1 MDFSQK
7 KPTRAEWE
15 SIEIPIS
22 ENEKKIVQMIC
33 DGFSNLAIRNNP
45 HLSLFTFIKISPSK
59 EMEYALFQK
68 YFEPIME
75 NILKH
80 ASFPDAHH
88 QDKEKAPKTIQKIL
102 QTEKENK
109 QIQLKTA
116 DKIRIQNLDE
126 NIQKNHTA
134 IFEFRLLELCQSL
147 MAPLLTSSGNKT
159 NSTKTNNTKSKS
171 NETVLTKTKSQD
183 SKEKIEKQVKPS
195 IFYLYTLIQLKKS
208 SISHTNTYVL
218 RFVDFAIKT
227 FQTDHSMKYI
237 LLHSYECIEKNPYLF
252 QYEDKSLFSHQ
263 KDLFQTFPASNRERS
278 KLVLYIAPTGTG
290 KTLSPIGLTEGHRV
304 IFVCVARHI
313 GFALAQTA
321 VSVGKKIAFAFGCET
336 ADDIRLHNYSAK
348 VFLKNRRTGGIGK
361 IDHSVGD
368 KVELMIC
375 DLQSYIPAMHYML
388 AFNQASDCITFWD
401 EPTITLDVPLCAS
414 PDSDPDLPNSP
425 GGLGFGMSFSS
436 GNLET
441 EDQNETETQEIKA
454 TEIATEREEKKKTVP
469 EMMKRLWNE
478 NRIPKMVLSCA
489 TLPKEEEIL
498 PMLADFRSRFD
509 DAEIKTISSVDCR
522 KSIAIIN
529 SQGYAVLPHTLFT
542 DYRELME
549 CVQYCEE
556 DLTVTRYFDLREIIR
571 FFTLLRDHQF
581 EFWSEIDLSKEEMH
595 KLGMKEVKQHYLN
608 CLKMIPEE
616 DWQIW
621 QERFAKHSVA
631 RFSTTTTTNSQ
642 TQTQNGLRKIQ
653 SSGAASNMESQQPQY
668 GKPLSKIHSVDGS
681 LMNFSSHP
689 NHGNG
694 STTNG
699 NPTTA
704 NPFAGILFSTH
715 DAHTLTDGPTL
726 YLAENVEK
734 VGKFCISQANISS
747 AVFQSIQAK
756 IAHNDAL
763 AKQINEFETQFAA
776 ESAKK
781 NASLGD
787 EEAAKNGGESKNN
800 GKGEKDNQ
808 IMELLRD
815 KISLLRSQICNVS
828 LDSKYIPNHALHL
841 QIFAPT
847 LASDNH
853 NKIGQT
859 QQETTS
865 KPFYCPLSEECV
877 RQIMALDV
885 ESWMKLL
892 LLMGIGIFPQTSEGR
907 ASEAQFQYLELIKGL
922 ANEQKL
928 FLIIANSDYIY
939 GTNYQFCHG
948 ILGKDLADMT
958 QQKQKQAMGRI
969 GRFNVQQEYTVRF
982 RNDDLI
988 RQLWMRPVRNIE
1000 AENMCFLFS

>member
-33 DGFSNLAIRNNP
+33 EGFSNLAIRNNP

-68 YFEPIME
+68 YFEPLME

-80 ASFPDAHH
+80 ASFPDIHHQH

-126 NIQKNHTA
+126 NIQKNQTL
-134 IFEFRLLELCQSL
+134 IFEFRLLELCQYL
-147 MAPLLTSSGNKT
+147 MAPLLTSSGNK
-159 NSTKTNNTKSKS
+159 SKS
-171 NETVLTKTKSQD
+171 LSKTKSQD

-195 IFYLYTLIQLKKS
+195 IFYLYTLIQLKKAT
-208 SISHTNTYVL
+208 ISHTNTYVL
-218 RFVDFAIKT
+218 RFVDFAIKI

-414 PDSDPDLPNSP
+414 PDSPIGS
-425 GGLGFGMSFSS
+425 GLGFGMSFSS

-441 EDQNETETQEIKA
+441 QESPETQEIKD
-454 TEIATEREEKKKTVP
+454 TEIETERVEKKKTVP

-529 SQGYAVLPHTLFT
+529 SQGYAILPHTLFT

-549 CVQYCEE
+549 CIQYCEE

-616 DWQIW
+616 DWHLW

-631 RFSTTTTTNSQ
+631 RFSANTINSQ

-653 SSGAASNMESQQPQY
+653 SSGAATNMESQH

-689 NHGNG
+689 NNGNG
-694 STTNG
+694 TTNSSSS
-699 NPTTA
+699 PIA

-756 IAHNDAL
+756 IAHNDVL
-763 AKQINEFETQFAA
+763 AKQINEFEIQLAA

-853 NKIGQT
+853 NKISQT
-859 QQETTS
+859 QQEAIS

-988 RQLWMRPVRNIE
+988 RQLWMRPVRNVE

>member
-1 MDFSQK
+1 
-7 KPTRAEWE
+7 
-15 SIEIPIS
+15 
-22 ENEKKIVQMIC
+22 
-33 DGFSNLAIRNNP
+33 
-45 HLSLFTFIKISPSK
+45 
-59 EMEYALFQK
+59 
-68 YFEPIME
+68 
-75 NILKH
+75 
-80 ASFPDAHH
+80 
-88 QDKEKAPKTIQKIL
+88 
-102 QTEKENK
+102 
-109 QIQLKTA
+109 
-116 DKIRIQNLDE
+116 
-126 NIQKNHTA
+126 
-134 IFEFRLLELCQSL
+134 
-147 MAPLLTSSGNKT
+147 
-159 NSTKTNNTKSKS
+159 
-171 NETVLTKTKSQD
+171 
-183 SKEKIEKQVKPS
+183 
-195 IFYLYTLIQLKKS
+195 
-208 SISHTNTYVL
+208 
-218 RFVDFAIKT
+218 
-227 FQTDHSMKYI
+227 
-237 LLHSYECIEKNPYLF
+237 
-252 QYEDKSLFSHQ
+252 
-263 KDLFQTFPASNRERS
+263 
-278 KLVLYIAPTGTG
+278 
-290 KTLSPIGLTEGHRV
+290 
-304 IFVCVARHI
+304 
-313 GFALAQTA
+313 
-321 VSVGKKIAFAFGCET
+321 
-336 ADDIRLHNYSAK
+336 
-348 VFLKNRRTGGIGK
+348 
-361 IDHSVGD
+361 
-368 KVELMIC
+368 
-375 DLQSYIPAMHYML
+375 
-388 AFNQASDCITFWD
+388 
-401 EPTITLDVPLCAS
+401 
-414 PDSDPDLPNSP
+414 
-425 GGLGFGMSFSS
+425 
-436 GNLET
+436 
-441 EDQNETETQEIKA
+441 
-454 TEIATEREEKKKTVP
+454 
-469 EMMKRLWNE
+469 
-478 NRIPKMVLSCA
+478 
-489 TLPKEEEIL
+489 
-498 PMLADFRSRFD
+498 
-509 DAEIKTISSVDCR
+509 
-522 KSIAIIN
+522 
-529 SQGYAVLPHTLFT
+529 
-542 DYRELME
+542 ME

-631 RFSTTTTTNSQ
+631 RFSSTTTTNNQS
-642 TQTQNGLRKIQ
+642 QTQNGLRKIQ
-653 SSGAASNMESQQPQY
+653 SSGATHVESQH

-694 STTNG
+694 PTNSVSG
-699 NPTTA
+699 PVA

-763 AKQINEFETQFAA
+763 AKQINEFETQLAA

-787 EEAAKNGGESKNN
+787 EDAAKNGGESKNN

-847 LASDNH
+847 LASDNP
-853 NKIGQT
+853 KSG
-859 QQETTS
+859 QETTS

-982 RNDDLI
+982 RNDELI
-988 RQLWMRPVRNIE
+988 RQLWMRPMRNIE

>member
-1 MDFSQK
+1 
-7 KPTRAEWE
+7 
-15 SIEIPIS
+15 
-22 ENEKKIVQMIC
+22 
-33 DGFSNLAIRNNP
+33 
-45 HLSLFTFIKISPSK
+45 
-59 EMEYALFQK
+59 MEYALFQK
-68 YFEPIME
+68 YFEPLME

-80 ASFPDAHH
+80 ASFPDTH
-88 QDKEKAPKTIQKIL
+88 QEKIPKTIQKIL

-126 NIQKNHTA
+126 NIQKNQTL

-147 MAPLLTSSGNKT
+147 MAPLLTSSGNK
-159 NSTKTNNTKSKS
+159 SKS
-171 NETVLTKTKSQD
+171 ISKTKSQD
-183 SKEKIEKQVKPS
+183 SKIENKKTENKQVKPS

-218 RFVDFAIKT
+218 RFVEFAIKT

-414 PDSDPDLPNSP
+414 PDSDTDLPNSP
-425 GGLGFGMSFSS
+425 IGSGLGFGMSFSS

-441 EDQNETETQEIKA
+441 ENGDQEKKA
-454 TEIATEREEKKKTVP
+454 TEIETERVEKKKTVP

-581 EFWSEIDLSKEEMH
+581 EFWSEIDISKEEMH

-621 QERFAKHSVA
+621 QERFANHSVA
-631 RFSTTTTTNSQ
+631 RFSANTTNSQ

-653 SSGAASNMESQQPQY
+653 SSGATNVESQY

-689 NHGNG
+689 NNGND
-694 STTNG
+694 TTNSVSA
-699 NPTTA
+699 PVA

-756 IAHNDAL
+756 IAHNDVL
-763 AKQINEFETQFAA
+763 AKQINEFETQLAA

-808 IMELLRD
+808 TMELLRD

-847 LASDNH
+847 LVSDNH
-853 NKIGQT
+853 HNKSGQT
-859 QQETTS
+859 QQEAVS

-907 ASEAQFQYLELIKGL
+907 VSEAQFQYLELIKGL

-988 RQLWMRPVRNIE
+988 RQLWMRPMRNIE

>member
-45 HLSLFTFIKISPSK
+45 HLSLFTFIKITPSK

-68 YFEPIME
+68 YFEPSME

-80 ASFPDAHH
+80 ASFPDAQH
-88 QDKEKAPKTIQKIL
+88 QNNQQQHQNQEKDKAPKTIQKIL

-109 QIQLKTA
+109 QIHLKTA
-116 DKIRIQNLDE
+116 DKLRIQNLDE

-147 MAPLLTSSGNKT
+147 MAPLLSND
-159 NSTKTNNTKSKS
+159 SKP
-171 NETVLTKTKSQD
+171 KTKNT
-183 SKEKIEKQVKPS
+183 EKNPQKKNDKVEPKMKTQEKQVKPS

-218 RFVDFAIKT
+218 RFVDYVIQT

-414 PDSDPDLPNSP
+414 PDSPDSP
-425 GGLGFGMSFSS
+425 EGGGLGFGMSFSS
-436 GNLET
+436 GNLQT
-441 EDQNETETQEIKA
+441 EDQNETEIE
-454 TEIATEREEKKKTVP
+454 TERVEKKKTVP

-631 RFSTTTTTNSQ
+631 RFSANTTTNNSQ
-642 TQTQNGLRKIQ
+642 TQTQNSLRKIQ
-653 SSGAASNMESQQPQY
+653 STSATDVESQH

-681 LMNFSSHP
+681 LMNFSSHISQTKDSAP
-689 NHGNG
+689 V
-694 STTNG
+694 
-699 NPTTA
+699 A

-763 AKQINEFETQFAA
+763 AKQINEFETQLAA

-808 IMELLRD
+808 TMELLRD

-828 LDSKYIPNHALHL
+828 LDSKYIPNHTLHL

-847 LASDNH
+847 LASDNP
-853 NKIGQT
+853 KSG
-859 QQETTS
+859 QETTS

>member
-80 ASFPDAHH
+80 ASFPDTH
-88 QDKEKAPKTIQKIL
+88 QEKIPKTIQKIL

-126 NIQKNHTA
+126 NIQKNQTL

-147 MAPLLTSSGNKT
+147 MAPLLTSSGNK
-159 NSTKTNNTKSKS
+159 SKS
-171 NETVLTKTKSQD
+171 LSKTKSQD

-227 FQTDHSMKYI
+227 FQTDNTMKYI
-237 LLHSYECIEKNPYLF
+237 LLHSYECIEKNSYLF
-252 QYEDKSLFSHQ
+252 QYEDKALYSHQ

-361 IDHSVGD
+361 IDHSIGD

-401 EPTITLDVPLCAS
+401 EPTITLDIPLCAS
-414 PDSDPDLPNSP
+414 PDSPEGGGDLPDSP
-425 GGLGFGMSFSS
+425 IGSGLGFGMSFSS
-436 GNLET
+436 ENLEIHSG
-441 EDQNETETQEIKA
+441 DQNETEMGDQERKESQNQEIEK
-454 TEIATEREEKKKTVP
+454 EKKKTVP

-571 FFTLLRDHQF
+571 FFTILRDHQF
-581 EFWSEIDLSKEEMH
+581 EFWSEIDLSKEEMY

-616 DWQIW
+616 EWEIW
-621 QERFAKHSVA
+621 QERFSKHA
-631 RFSTTTTTNSQ
+631 LHRFSANLSSQ
-642 TQTQNGLRKIQ
+642 SQSQNGNGLRKIQ
-653 SSGAASNMESQQPQY
+653 SSGATISETQQQY

-681 LMNFSSHP
+681 LMNFSSNLSVAKDNSP
-689 NHGNG
+689 IG
-694 STTNG
+694 
-699 NPTTA
+699 

-763 AKQINEFETQFAA
+763 AKQINELETQLTA

-787 EEAAKNGGESKNN
+787 EEASKNGGETKNN
-800 GKGEKDNQ
+800 GKAEKDNK
-808 IMELLRD
+808 IMEDLRD
-815 KISLLRSQICNVS
+815 KMSLLRSQICNVS

-841 QIFAPT
+841 QIFAPS
-847 LASDNH
+847 SDN
-853 NKIGQT
+853 GQYKSGQQ

-988 RQLWMRPVRNIE
+988 KQLWMRPMRNIE

>member
-33 DGFSNLAIRNNP
+33 EGFSNLAIRNNP

-68 YFEPIME
+68 YFEPLME

-88 QDKEKAPKTIQKIL
+88 QEKIPKTIQKIL

-126 NIQKNHTA
+126 NIQKNQTL

-147 MAPLLTSSGNKT
+147 MAPLLTSSGNK
-159 NSTKTNNTKSKS
+159 SETKSKS
-171 NETVLTKTKSQD
+171 LSKTKSQD
-183 SKEKIEKQVKPS
+183 SKIENKKTENKQVKPS
-195 IFYLYTLIQLKKS
+195 IFYLYTLIQLKKAT
-208 SISHTNTYVL
+208 ISHTNTYVL
-218 RFVDFAIKT
+218 RFVDFAIKI

-414 PDSDPDLPNSP
+414 PLGGEDSDSGSP
-425 GGLGFGMSFSS
+425 IGSGLGFGMSFSS

-441 EDQNETETQEIKA
+441 QESPETQEIKE
-454 TEIATEREEKKKTVP
+454 TEIETERVEKKKTVP

-542 DYRELME
+542 DYRELIE

-653 SSGAASNMESQQPQY
+653 SSGAATISETQQPQY

-689 NHGNG
+689 NNGNG
-694 STTNG
+694 TTNSI
-699 NPTTA
+699 PVA

-763 AKQINEFETQFAA
+763 AKQINEFETQLAA

-841 QIFAPT
+841 QIFAPI

-853 NKIGQT
+853 NNKSIQT
-859 QQETTS
+859 QQEAVS

-988 RQLWMRPVRNIE
+988 KQLWMRPVRNVE

>member
-33 DGFSNLAIRNNP
+33 EGFSNLAIRNNP
-45 HLSLFTFIKISPSK
+45 HLSLFTFIKITPSK

-68 YFEPIME
+68 YFEPVME

-88 QDKEKAPKTIQKIL
+88 HQDKEKEKDKAPKTIQKIL

-109 QIQLKTA
+109 QIHLKTA
-116 DKIRIQNLDE
+116 DKLRIQNLDE

-147 MAPLLTSSGNKT
+147 MAPLLTSSGNK
-159 NSTKTNNTKSKS
+159 SETKSKS
-171 NETVLTKTKSQD
+171 ISKTKSQD

-195 IFYLYTLIQLKKS
+195 IFYLYTLIQLKKAT
-208 SISHTNTYVL
+208 ISHTNTYVL
-218 RFVDFAIKT
+218 RFVEFAIKT

-263 KDLFQTFPASNRERS
+263 KDLFQTFSASNRERS

-414 PDSDPDLPNSP
+414 PLGGEDSDSSSP
-425 GGLGFGMSFSS
+425 IGSGLGFGMSFSS

-441 EDQNETETQEIKA
+441 QETETQEKKT
-454 TEIATEREEKKKTVP
+454 TEIETERVEKKKTVP

-542 DYRELME
+542 DYRELIE

-616 DWQIW
+616 DWDLW

-631 RFSTTTTTNSQ
+631 RFSTTTTTTNSQ

-653 SSGAASNMESQQPQY
+653 SSGAATISETQQPQY

-689 NHGNG
+689 NNGNG
-694 STTNG
+694 TTNSS
-699 NPTTA
+699 PIA

-756 IAHNDAL
+756 IAHNDVL
-763 AKQINEFETQFAA
+763 AKQINEFETQLAA

-815 KISLLRSQICNVS
+815 EISLLRSQICNVS

-847 LASDNH
+847 LASDNYH
-853 NKIGQT
+853 NKIVQT
-859 QQETTS
+859 QQEAVS

>member
-22 ENEKKIVQMIC
+22 ENEKTIVNLIC
-33 DGFSNLAIRNNP
+33 EGFSNLSIRSNP
-45 HLSLFTFIKISPSK
+45 HLSLFNFIKISPSK

-68 YFEPIME
+68 YFEPVME
-75 NILKH
+75 NILKY
-80 ASFPDAHH
+80 ASFPSYEKV
-88 QDKEKAPKTIQKIL
+88 KEKNIQKIL

-109 QIQLKTA
+109 NIHLKTA
-116 DKIRIQNLDE
+116 DKLRIQNLDD
-126 NIQKNHTA
+126 NIQKNRTA
-134 IFEFRLLELCQSL
+134 IFEFLLLEMCQSL
-147 MAPLLTSSGNKT
+147 MAPLLPNDSK
-159 NSTKTNNTKSKS
+159 TKSKNTEKNS
-171 NETVLTKTKSQD
+171 HKKNDNVEPKIENK
-183 SKEKIEKQVKPS
+183 KIEKTENKQVKTP
-195 IFYLYTLIQLKKS
+195 IFYLYTLIQLKKAN
-208 SISHTNTYVL
+208 ISHTNNYVL
-218 RFVDFAIKT
+218 RFIDHVI
-227 FQTDHSMKYI
+227 QIYQNDHSMKDI
-237 LLHSYECIEKNPYLF
+237 LLHSYDCIEKNPYLF
-252 QYEDKSLFSHQ
+252 QYEDKALYSHQ
-263 KDLFQTFPASNRERS
+263 KDLFQTFPINDRERS

-290 KTLSPIGLTEGHRV
+290 KTLSPIGLTEGYRV

-388 AFNQASDCITFWD
+388 AFNDASECITFWD
-401 EPTITLDVPLCAS
+401 EPTITLDVPLCPS
-414 PDSDPDLPNSP
+414 SDSSSPNSP
-425 GGLGFGMSFSS
+425 NLGFGMSFSS

-441 EDQNETETQEIKA
+441 QMGDHERKNETQNETQ
-454 TEIATEREEKKKTVP
+454 EKKKTVP

-498 PMLADFRSRFD
+498 PMLSDFRSRFD
-509 DAEIKTISSVDCR
+509 DAEIRTISSVDCR

-529 SQGYAVLPHTLFT
+529 SEGYAVLPHTLFT
-542 DYRELME
+542 DYDDLIE
-549 CVQYCEE
+549 CVRYCEE
-556 DLTVTRYFDLREIIR
+556 DLTVMRYFDLREIVR
-571 FFTLLRDHQF
+571 FLTLLRDHSF
-581 EFWSEIDLSKEEMH
+581 DFWSEIDLSKEEMH

-616 DWQIW
+616 DWSLW
-621 QERFAKHSVA
+621 QERFTKHSVP
-631 RFSTTTTTNSQ
+631 RFSSNGNSVHG
-642 TQTQNGLRKIQ
+642 NALRKIQ
-653 SSGAASNMESQQPQY
+653 SSGSTVTQTQQ

-681 LMNFSSHP
+681 LMNFNSTLSSSSSVF
-689 NHGNG
+689 GNG
-694 STTNG
+694 TEK
-699 NPTTA
+699 PQ
-704 NPFAGILFSTH
+704 NPFAGILFTTH

-763 AKQINEFETQFAA
+763 AKQINEFETQLAS

-787 EEAAKNGGESKNN
+787 EESSKNGGETKNN

-808 IMELLRD
+808 IMEELRD

-828 LDSKYIPNHALHL
+828 LDSKYIPNHSQHL
-841 QIFAPT
+841 Q
-847 LASDNH
+847 LWEQES
-853 NKIGQT
+853 NKNKVSS
-859 QQETTS
+859 S

-928 FLIIANSDYIY
+928 YLIIANSDYIY

-948 ILGKDLADMT
+948 VLGKDLCEMT

-982 RNDDLI
+982 RNDELI
-988 RQLWMRPVRNIE
+988 KQLWTRPLRNIE